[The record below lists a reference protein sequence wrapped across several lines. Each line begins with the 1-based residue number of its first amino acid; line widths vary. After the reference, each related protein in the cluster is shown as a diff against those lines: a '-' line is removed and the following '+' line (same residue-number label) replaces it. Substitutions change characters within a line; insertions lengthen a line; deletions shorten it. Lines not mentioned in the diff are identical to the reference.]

1 MPHFQKTKKGQRYGM
16 RLLASTLR
24 LTVPIFLSALIE
36 WGLVAGLIIGL
47 FLIMPDY
54 PNIAFGVTVLLLPS
68 LTSFLAISLIRT
80 GLLVRDKTN
89 APNVDRMIRNSFL
102 FLGNVWITVATVFSL
117 FLAVTTILYFNG
129 DVTRADLQLVFN
141 HPVRAFETGVAQ
153 SMVTS
158 TTITSFVIF
167 MLMSLY
173 IFCCTMMPLAAAAAD
188 VAYKLT
194 SFDLFWGF
202 GVARNLLFRYCL
214 VLSVL
219 GLPIIF
225 YLLEPIYDAVIA
237 DHKAIIGIISGDKR
251 TTILG
256 EVAAANIVS
265 IGLAGVVFILLF
277 SIWAAITTTVF
288 IEYRDYVDRQEK
300 FIE

>member
-1 MPHFQKTKKGQRYGM
+1 MGQRYGM
-16 RLLASTLR
+16 RLLASTLS

-36 WGLVAGLIIGL
+36 WGLVAGLIVGL
-47 FLIMPDY
+47 FLFMPDY
-54 PNIAFGVTVLLLPS
+54 PNIAFGATVLLLPS
-68 LTSFLAISLIRT
+68 VTSFLAISLIRT

-89 APNVDRMIRNSFL
+89 APNVDRMIRNSFM

-117 FLAVTTILYFNG
+117 FLAITTILYFNG
-129 DVTRADLQLVFN
+129 DVERADLQLVFH
-141 HPVRAFETGVAQ
+141 HPIRAFETGVAQ
-153 SMVTS
+153 AMVTS
-158 TTITSFVIF
+158 TTITSFVTF
-167 MLMSLY
+167 LLMALY

-194 SFDLFWGF
+194 SFDMFWGF

-214 VLSVL
+214 ILSVA
-219 GLPIIF
+219 GLPII
-225 YLLEPIYDAVIA
+225 YVLLTPVIDAIIA
-237 DHKAIIGIISGDKR
+237 DHKAIIGIIMGDKR

-256 EVAAANIVS
+256 DVAMANIVN
-265 IGLAGVVFILLF
+265 IGLAGIVFILMF

-288 IEYRDYVDRQEK
+288 IEYRDYTDKLEK